1 MNSSRR
7 PSSGAPTPGNI
18 RISSSE
24 VASCWK
30 NSCSRIKILKPASS
44 AQWSIRSFSRGSGA
58 LGGHIG
64 GHNGT
69 GMNEEIRQSVLA
81 AALAIE
87 RLNQAF
93 EKRADALRQAGDA
106 KELTQW
112 LTATHAMRDSGN
124 IYLAWAKHYARSG
137 GTDAAAEESEP
148 DELLDEGS
156 SWPPDQH
163 LAP

>member
-1 MNSSRR
+1 
-7 PSSGAPTPGNI
+7 
-18 RISSSE
+18 
-24 VASCWK
+24 
-30 NSCSRIKILKPASS
+30 
-44 AQWSIRSFSRGSGA
+44 
-58 LGGHIG
+58 
-64 GHNGT
+64 
-69 GMNEEIRQSVLA
+69 MNEEIRQSVLA

-93 EKRADALRQAGDA
+93 EKRADALRQEGDA

>member
-1 MNSSRR
+1 MSSD
-7 PSSGAPTPGNI
+7 
-18 RISSSE
+18 E
-24 VASCWK
+24 VVSCWK
-30 NSCSRIKILKPASS
+30 NSCTRIKILKPPSL
-44 AQWSIRSFSRGSGA
+44 AQWSIRSSSRVSGA
-58 LGGHIG
+58 LR

-69 GMNEEIRQSVLA
+69 GTSEEIRQSILDV
-81 AALAIE
+81 ALAIE

-106 KELTQW
+106 NELQQW

-124 IYLAWAKHYARSG
+124 IYLSCAKHYARSE
-137 GTDAAAEESEP
+137 GTDVAAEESEL

-156 SWPPDQH
+156 AWPPDQH